1 MENCTGVSTN
11 NTCVTVQE
19 STVLSEPGFAAFY
32 IAIILIQLLGL
43 ALIVLL
49 IGSLCCNSSL
59 HKPLT
64 VFLVNQLAAC
74 IIFIIH
80 NSSIHVMA
88 LVLALSDD
96 LPSPPLSFCQF
107 LIWGYGLGSVGRMW
121 SLTAFSIV
129 VFVTIKRGVTSFR
142 PIHYVTGVLGVW
154 MVTFVIIIYIT
165 LPYPVYAAEYVD
177 NVICFPHHDI
187 IPPTS
192 RIPTLAIWVVA
203 GGIIPLTISITIPVI
218 TLCYIKRNIITEGA
232 EYNKGMAKF
241 TLFLVTGNIV
251 NLLGQLTPGLVALY
265 VEVPGVVIAYLL
277 IVLSTL
283 PTPVSIIVI
292 LKPVRERMKKIMC
305 FLCTYKGSLPKRNVA
320 LPTARTA
327 ATLSQDLVTEHI

>member
-32 IAIILIQLLGL
+32 IAIIAIQLVGL

-80 NSSIHVMA
+80 TSCMFLTP
-88 LVLALSDD
+88 LVLVLSDD
-96 LPSPPLSFCQF
+96 LPAPPSSFCQF
-107 LIWGYGLGSVGRMW
+107 LLWGFGLGAVGRMW

-129 VFVTIKRGVTSFR
+129 VFLTIKRGVRSFK
-142 PIHYVTGVLGVW
+142 PIHYITGVSGVW
-154 MVTFVIIIYIT
+154 IVTFVILIYIP
-165 LPYPVYAAEYVD
+165 LPYPVYAVHYVD
-177 NVICFPHHDI
+177 NVACFPHSGI
-187 IPPTS
+187 IPPTT
-192 RIPTLAIWVVA
+192 RIPSLTVWGVA
-203 GGIIPLTISITIPVI
+203 GGMIPLAISIIIPII
-218 TLCYIKRNIITEGA
+218 TLCYIKHNTIMEGA
-232 EYNKGMAKF
+232 EYNKRIAKF
-241 TLFLVTGNIV
+241 ALFLVTGGIV
-251 NLLGQLTPGLVALY
+251 NLFGQLIPGLVSLY
-265 VEVPGVVIAYLL
+265 AEAPGVVLAYLL
-277 IVLSTL
+277 ISLSTL
-283 PTPVSIIVI
+283 PTPVIII
-292 LKPVRERMKKIMC
+292 IFLKPVRKKMKKIMC